1 MYKKINKKNLRIL
14 LTGANGLVGKNL
26 KKNLLKKNF
35 KVFTPSKK
43 DLNLL
48 YYNKIDKF
56 LKNNK
61 INFIIHA
68 ASKVGGILDNSVY
81 RIEYLTNN
89 TLINNNIIT
98 CAYKNKIKY
107 FLNIGSSCMY
117 PFNISGYLDE
127 NMINDGKLEPTNEGH
142 AFSKLYSSKLCTFIT
157 EDNKNFFYKTLIP
170 CNLYGDNDNF
180 NLESSHFIPAIIKKI
195 SLAKLQNKKEVIVWG
210 DGKPRREIMHVQDLS
225 DGIIFCIKKFEKIPN
240 VLNIGPGSDLKIID
254 YYKIVSKIL
263 NHKTKFVFDLSKP
276 NGMKRKVLNVKK
288 INSLGWYNKISA
300 NKGLKIT
307 TLKYFNNIK
316 NNL

>member
-35 KVFTPSKK
+35 KNFTTSKK

-117 PFNISGYLDE
+117 PANVSGYLDE
-127 NMINDGKLEPTNEGH
+127 NMINDGKLEPTNEGY
-142 AFSKLYSSKLCTFIT
+142 AFLNCT
-157 EDNKNFFYKTLIP
+157 
-170 CNLYGDNDNF
+170 
-180 NLESSHFIPAIIKKI
+180 H
-195 SLAKLQNKKEVIVWG
+195 
-210 DGKPRREIMHVQDLS
+210 LS
-225 DGIIFCIKKFEKIPN
+225 FA
-240 VLNIGPGSDLKIID
+240 LLSLKII
-254 YYKIVSKIL
+254 KIFFI
-263 NHKTKFVFDLSKP
+263 
-276 NGMKRKVLNVKK
+276 
-288 INSLGWYNKISA
+288 
-300 NKGLKIT
+300 GL
-307 TLKYFNNIK
+307 
-316 NNL
+316 